1 MEEKAEC
8 NGNWLLMTSVIH
20 QSTISRLLS
29 LAAKRVMLSV
39 QLRKVL

>member
-20 QSTISRLLS
+20 QSTILQQLN
-29 LAAKRVMLSV
+29 LVAKKVMLSV
-39 QLRKVL
+39 QLL